1 MAKGQPMLTARDFSI
16 LDIPG
21 FAERM
26 SALRENLSP
35 KLEAVGQAL
44 LGDLLDLTG
53 AQFHVHVA
61 RHMRRRVNPPD
72 DTWVALS
79 ESRRGYKMLP
89 HFEVGLFR
97 DHLFLRVG
105 VIYEAEDRHGFARA
119 LSESLADLPDHLEVV
134 FDHQRP
140 GGVPIAQLRRDPS
153 PIQANVGKRLGEV
166 LLEWPVPVAAVVG
179 QDLLSLIRPELGAF
193 ARVYRSWRALS
204 PEAVGALV

>member
-1 MAKGQPMLTARDFSI
+1 MADLEPVLTSNDFAI
-16 LDIPG
+16 LEIAG

-26 SALRENLSP
+26 SALRAHLSP
-35 KLEAVGQAL
+35 KLEATGRAL
-44 LGDLLDLTG
+44 LPDLLQLTG
-53 AQFHVHVA
+53 EEFHVHVA

-105 VIYEAEDRHGFARA
+105 VIYEAEDRVGFARA
-119 LSESLADLPDHLEVV
+119 LTASLVELPDHLEVV

-140 GGVPIAQLRRDPS
+140 GGVPIGQLRKEPS
-153 PIQANVGKRLGEV
+153 PIVKSAGKRLGEV
-166 LLEWPVPVAAVVG
+166 LLEWPLASADVVG
-179 QDLLSLIRPELGAF
+179 RGLLSLIRPELGAF
-193 ARVYRSWRALS
+193 AGVYRSWRAMQ
-204 PEAVGALV
+204 PAPVEALL